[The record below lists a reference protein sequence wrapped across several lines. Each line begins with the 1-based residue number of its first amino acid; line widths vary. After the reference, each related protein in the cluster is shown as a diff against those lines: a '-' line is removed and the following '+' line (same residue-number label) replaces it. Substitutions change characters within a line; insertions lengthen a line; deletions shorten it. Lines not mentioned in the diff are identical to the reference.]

1 KEVIDYYVEE
11 NPELFTIIPLEKN
24 VGLGQALNYGLEAS
38 RNELVARMDTD
49 DISTKKRCEM
59 QIKEFLND
67 KSLDIIGTHIDEFYD
82 SPNEIVSSR
91 IVPLKHDD
99 IVTFSKRRNPFNHP
113 SVMYKKTTVLNNGG
127 YSSYRRNQDLDL
139 FVRMLNNGAQAKNID
154 KSLLLFRA
162 NKDNFKRRKS
172 WEKCSSYIRMAY
184 SFWRKGYSNFSDFMY
199 VAISQLFI
207 FISPIWVL
215 DF

>member
-1 KEVIDYYVEE
+1 MESIKYSVLMSVYIGEEKKYLQESIESMVKQSLEPDEIIIVIDGPIDSNLKEVIDYYVDE

-49 DISTKKRCEM
+49 DISTKKRCEI
-59 QIKEFLND
+59 QIKEFSND

-99 IVTFSKRRNPFNHP
+99 IVT
-113 SVMYKKTTVLNNGG
+113 
-127 YSSYRRNQDLDL
+127 
-139 FVRMLNNGAQAKNID
+139 
-154 KSLLLFRA
+154 
-162 NKDNFKRRKS
+162 
-172 WEKCSSYIRMAY
+172 
-184 SFWRKGYSNFSDFMY
+184 
-199 VAISQLFI
+199 
-207 FISPIWVL
+207 
-215 DF
+215 